1 MKKFFSITAGS
12 AIVLS
17 FMVLMSGC
25 SGSGKG
31 GSSGSGAGTTV
42 VSGKVTL
49 SSSVIGKPQLLRKA
63 AELGQLQR
71 VGRSDTDRLSPPPD
85 LDALMK
91 LNAPLF
97 ESALANA
104 AVDMYD
110 ADHPEWLY
118 PVASGSTDANG
129 DYTLSSMTNASR
141 NPGSTY
147 TDGSAIPAGNYTLVA
162 YSGFGLGQKPT
173 VAVQSIV
180 KNFDGQIQNV
190 NFEVLPSDVAPEV
203 IYMFG
208 IKKNTDGSER
218 WGHSSTA
225 VSATVPANSA
235 LQLSFSMPM
244 WRDSLAGGISI
255 SPSLAG
261 KWSLSAD
268 WLTATYYLDTGVQM
282 VQSQAYTVTINGDDK
297 DSTIPRA
304 LNVYGNAL
312 KSTAVGK
319 FTAAAADSI
328 GPTVQWNSPTVI
340 EMGGTV
346 DVTQSF
352 RIESNKPLDVNGVN
366 LRGTPSIGVKP
377 GVLFLGKGTNGLYVY
392 EFLLGEPLKLDT
404 AYSLVVTGGK
414 DLAGHAIN
422 NLTGSIRTKDA
433 ANTPGIDPA
442 ASPDIRDLQ
451 AQVKA
456 VFGKWVRSANDRNI
470 AQWQSVMSGD
480 FYMEYD
486 VASRGIDSSWDLNR
500 DGRYSLGEF
509 SRQLVTWNFP
519 QWEYCV
525 STISGVISPQ
535 PDTYINVVPLTDTAD
550 FEFKLTAANQV
561 NLSRCFDA
569 APRESLYM
577 TLKFKNGAWKIVR
590 GSIGVDT
597 RDKTI
602 TKPNLINVKL
612 EQDAYPFGSGGDD
625 REISDGARM
634 SAVPDNTN
642 LKAKFSWEATSG
654 VATYVFVLSNE
665 RDPYN
670 GIAVGFPSTVTSVST
685 DKDPIADLKGVDL
698 SEKMGFDG
706 FSSFNFQAGGKYY
719 WEVIGLGTA
728 TAVPDPA
735 NPNNPNYV
743 GNKTVKD
750 ILRDISAVSKIRRF
764 GIDGLYSELSV
775 EVRAGSTGTNAPAPY
790 NPAIFGYDVGSA
802 FQATIT
808 IYTPNADAGMN
819 AYIRNSAAAW
829 KEYTVP
835 FVSRIAT
842 ITIPLYKGVNSFY
855 VYEDNV
861 MPGRNP
867 LYKSFWIITRGG
879 KPAPISV
886 WEVTDDLGNTLSGD
900 EWSYY
905 KAPGA
910 SKINILGSVSDMD
923 VDWLDVMVSNE
934 FGPYT
939 RTTVTTSLSGDNT
952 FDTASLVPPDIEIY
966 NGNNYLTLYRYISGP
981 TPTRYRTRMNV
992 WTDAGSVWVP
1002 PIKVIGVAAAGASTV
1017 TKTSDYSTSSDW
1029 TATLSTA
1036 ANFTVTVSGTFKTIA
1051 NGRYYVSSEGGYTN
1065 ATISPDVAGNFSF
1078 DATLF
1083 NGWNYISINDVNNNW
1098 YGLNIYTTTGKP
1110 VIKPEI
1116 KFIDNIAYNATTS
1129 GGKYAD
1135 TNCSATIEG
1144 TSEAGNMWVYWTGTL
1159 GSNSY
1164 YENQSVSNTDGTFKF
1179 SVPLVGPGGSNI
1191 VDVNDFQGRRT
1202 SVTITTTGSCAYSPP
1217 TFSVVSMTTS
1227 TGATITPSANSYYAG
1242 TTATVNA
1249 IGTSNRLGAQMQVRN
1264 WVCGQEETFTAFT
1277 SATDGSWTVPNIK
1290 VYGQSGGGYWNS
1302 LNFTMSEQYLYK
1314 DVYSQNTLS
1323 PVLRMAIT
1331 SVTGNSGS
1339 VALTTPYCGY
1349 SYWDAGSSNTLITI
1363 NGTSTVQN
1371 GTMYFRDTLN
1381 RNGQV
1386 PIVNNAFTIKDIPVY
1401 QGTDNYVNIYN
1412 YDDPA
1417 GDASQSLYITSNNG
1431 IGKPR
1436 FVRITSPG
1444 QGATG
1449 VYGSTVVSGTIS
1461 DPIGTGYTGSNG
1473 QIFAQVYDCGSW
1485 KYYTNDTWMQT
1496 NYGYG
1501 SATLNASSFSFTHN
1515 FCGTLA
1521 APETAQVYVD
1531 IYDYNSG
1538 SSHYHQVYYNYVT
1551 PPAEQWS
1558 KPGVIRQPKDGMQRM
1573 LDADAARKALQVM
1586 PK

>member
-1 MKKFFSITAGS
+1 MKRQFRNSLWFTGLLFLL
-12 AIVLS
+12 VS
-17 FMVLMSGC
+17 FAGC
-25 SGSGKG
+25 SGGGTGGDTTG
-31 GSSGSGAGTTV
+31 GSGTTV

-63 AELGQLQR
+63 AEQGQLQQ
-71 VGRSDTDRLSPPPD
+71 VTRSADGQRLPQPD

-91 LNAPLF
+91 LNQPLF
-97 ESALANA
+97 EVAMANA
-104 AVDMYD
+104 SVDMYD

-118 PVASGSTDANG
+118 PVASGSTDSNG

-218 WGHSSTA
+218 WGHSSSA

-235 LQLSFSMPM
+235 LQISFSMPM
-244 WRDSLAGGISI
+244 WRDSLAGGITI

-268 WLTATYYLDTGVQM
+268 WLTATYYLDANVQM
-282 VQSQAYTVTINGDDK
+282 VPGQVYTVTINGDDK
-297 DSTIPRA
+297 ESSIPRA

-312 KSTAVGK
+312 KTTAIGK
-319 FTAAAADSI
+319 FTASAADSI

-352 RIESNKPLDVNGVN
+352 RVESNKPLDVNGIN

-377 GVLFLGKGTNGLYVY
+377 GVLFLGKGANGLYVY

-404 AYSLVVTGGK
+404 SYSLVVTGGK

-422 NLTGSIRTKDA
+422 NLTGSIRTKNA

-442 ASPDIRDLQ
+442 ASPDMQDLQ

-456 VFGKWVRSANDRNI
+456 VFGKWVRSVNDRNL

-486 VASRGIDSSWDLNR
+486 VATQGVDSTWDLNR
-500 DGRYSLGEF
+500 DGRLSLGEF

-519 QWEYCV
+519 QWEYCG
-525 STISGVISPQ
+525 STISGVIAPQ
-535 PDTYINVVPLTDTAD
+535 PGTFINVVPLTDTAD

-602 TKPNLINVKL
+602 SKPNLVNIKL
-612 EQDAYPFGSGGDD
+612 EQDAYPFGAGGDD
-625 REISDGARM
+625 REISDGARL
-634 SAVPDNTN
+634 SRVPDNTN
-642 LKAKFSWEATSG
+642 LKAKFSWESTSG
-654 VATYVFVLSNE
+654 VTTYIFVLSNE

-670 GIAVGFPSTVTSVST
+670 GVAVALPSTITAIST
-685 DKDPIADLKGVDL
+685 DTDPITDLKGVDL
-698 SEKMGFDG
+698 SQKMGFDG
-706 FSSFNFQAGGKYY
+706 FSSFNFQDGGKYY

-764 GIDGLYSELSV
+764 GIDGLFSELSI

-802 FQATIT
+802 FQSTIT
-808 IYTPNADAGMN
+808 IYTPSTDAGLTV
-819 AYIRNSAAAW
+819 YVRNYAAAW
-829 KEYTVP
+829 KEIYVP
-835 FVSRIAT
+835 FVSRTAT
-842 ITIPLYKGVNSFY
+842 VTIPLYKGVNSFY
-855 VYEDNV
+855 IREENV
-861 MPGRNP
+861 PPGRNP
-867 LYKSFWIITRGG
+867 LFKSFWIITKGG

-900 EWSYY
+900 EWSFYR
-905 KAPGA
+905 APGA
-910 SKINILGSVSDMD
+910 GKINIFGSVSDPA
-923 VDWLDVMVSNE
+923 VDWIEVMVSNE

-952 FDTASLVPPDIEIY
+952 FDTATLIPPDIEIY
-966 NGNNYLTLYRYISGP
+966 NGNNYLTLYRYVSGP
-981 TPTRYRTRMNV
+981 TQTRYRTRLNV

-1002 PIKVIGVAAAGASTV
+1002 PIVVTGVTAAGASTV
-1017 TKTSDYSTSSDW
+1017 AKTADYSTSSDW
-1029 TATLSTA
+1029 TASLDTA
-1036 ANFTVTVSGTFKTIA
+1036 ANFTVNVSGTFKTIA
-1051 NGRYYVSSEGGYTN
+1051 NGRYYVSSEGGYAN
-1065 ATISPDVAGNFSF
+1065 ATITPDAGGNFSF
-1078 DATLF
+1078 PALLY
-1083 NGWNYISINDVNNNW
+1083 NGWNYVSINDVNNNW

-1129 GGKYAD
+1129 GGRYSD
-1135 TNCSATIEG
+1135 TNCTATIEG
-1144 TSEAGNMWVYWTGTL
+1144 TSEPGAMWVNWTGTL
-1159 GSNSY
+1159 STNNY
-1164 YENQSVSNTDGTFKF
+1164 YESQNVSNTAGTFRF

-1191 VDVNDFQGRRT
+1191 VDISDFQGRRT
-1202 SVTITTTGSCAYSPP
+1202 SVTITTSASCAYSPP
-1217 TFSVVSMTTS
+1217 TFSITSVTTS
-1227 TGATITPSANSYYAG
+1227 TNQVITPSSGDYYAG
-1242 TTATVNA
+1242 TTATVNVS
-1249 IGTSNRLGAQMQVRN
+1249 GTSNREGAQVYLRN
-1264 WVCGQEETFTAFT
+1264 WVCGQEDVATAYT
-1277 SATDGSWTVPNIK
+1277 AANGTWSMPNIK
-1290 VYGQSGGGYWNS
+1290 VYGLSGGYWNYLDFS
-1302 LNFTMSEQYLYK
+1302 MSNQYQYAY
-1314 DVYSQNTLS
+1314 VYSQNTIA
-1323 PVLRMAIT
+1323 PVLRTAIA
-1331 SVTGNSGS
+1331 S
-1339 VALTTPYCGY
+1339 VAGNLGAVGFTGGSCG
-1349 SYWDAGSSNTLITI
+1349 SSNWDAGLSTKITVT
-1363 NGTSTVQN
+1363 GTTSVQN
-1371 GTMYFRDTLN
+1371 GTMFFRDTLN
-1381 RNGQV
+1381 TNGQV
-1386 PIVNNAFTIKDIPVY
+1386 PIVNGVFAIRDVLVFHA
-1401 QGTDNYVNIYN
+1401 TDNRLEVYN
-1412 YDDPA
+1412 YNDPA
-1417 GDASQSLYITSNNG
+1417 GYTSHYMTISAANG
-1431 IGKPR
+1431 VPKPR
-1436 FVRITSPG
+1436 FVQITSP
-1444 QGATG
+1444 AH
-1449 VYGSTVVSGTIS
+1449 GSTGLNGGITVSGVIT
-1461 DPIGTGYTGSNG
+1461 DPINSGFTGSNG
-1473 QIFAQVYDCGSW
+1473 QVYAQVYACGAW
-1485 KYYTNDTWMQT
+1485 TYFTNDTWMQT

-1501 SATLNASSFSFTHN
+1501 PATLSANSFSFTPT
-1515 FCGTLA
+1515 FCSGQSTN
-1521 APETAQVYVD
+1521 VYVD
-1531 IYDYNSG
+1531 VYDYNSG
-1538 SSHYHQVYYNYVT
+1538 SSHNHQVYYNYGT

-1558 KPGVIRQPKDGMQRM
+1558 KPGVKRPFVDERQRM
-1573 LDADAARKALQVM
+1573 LDADAARRAMQVR